1 MFESDLCKTN
11 EEIAVQSHE
20 ILQTFVWWKE
30 GMGAGGGGQ
39 ICPHHQ
45 TSVNFRKFAKL
56 YLRWLKTYYF
66 QIWHSLPMFKALVL
80 EESTDFP

>member
-30 GMGAGGGGQ
+30 RLGAGGD
-39 ICPHHQ
+39 
-45 TSVNFRKFAKL
+45 KFAPTIKRL
-56 YLRWLKTYYF
+56 
-66 QIWHSLPMFKALVL
+66 
-80 EESTDFP
+80 

>member
-30 GMGAGGGGQ
+30 GGGGA
-39 ICPHHQ
+39 H
-45 TSVNFRKFAKL
+45 KFAPTIKRL
-56 YLRWLKTYYF
+56 
-66 QIWHSLPMFKALVL
+66 
-80 EESTDFP
+80 

>member
-30 GMGAGGGGQ
+30 GWGVGGD
-39 ICPHHQ
+39 
-45 TSVNFRKFAKL
+45 KFAPTIKRL
-56 YLRWLKTYYF
+56 
-66 QIWHSLPMFKALVL
+66 
-80 EESTDFP
+80 

>member
-1 MFESDLCKTN
+1 MFESDFCKTN
-11 EEIAVQSHE
+11 EEIAVQSRE

-30 GMGAGGGGQ
+30 GWVGGGGQ

-56 YLRWLKTYYF
+56 CLRWLKTYYF

>member
-30 GMGAGGGGQ
+30 GLWAGGGGG
-39 ICPHHQ
+39 
-45 TSVNFRKFAKL
+45 KFAPTIKRL
-56 YLRWLKTYYF
+56 
-66 QIWHSLPMFKALVL
+66 
-80 EESTDFP
+80 